1 MTDYDIDYD
10 PGVIYDELENFNKDF
25 YENKGAL
32 KIEKNL
38 DKKWLKIHQDA
49 TEEKSALKI
58 KIKFFDVTPEATE
71 EDEEIAKRYRIRFVK
86 QKGNLKDWY
95 EILDS
100 MKKTVFTK
108 EVGDEQEMILLAPR
122 AH

>member
-10 PGVIYDELENFNKDF
+10 PGVIYENLEDFNNNF

-32 KIEKNL
+32 KIEKNSE
-38 DKKWLKIHQDA
+38 KQWLKIH
-49 TEEKSALKI
+49 TEGEDPLKI

-71 EDEEIAKRYRIRFVK
+71 EDEEVAKRYRVRFVK
-86 QKGNLKDWY
+86 QKGDIKEWY

-108 EVGDEQEMILLAPR
+108 EVGDE
-122 AH
+122 

>member
-10 PGVIYDELENFNKDF
+10 PGVIYEELENFNNNF
-25 YENKGAL
+25 NENKGSL
-32 KIEKNL
+32 KIEKDL

-71 EDEEIAKRYRIRFVK
+71 EDEEVAKRYRVRFVK

-108 EVGDEQEMILLAPR
+108 EVGDE
-122 AH
+122 